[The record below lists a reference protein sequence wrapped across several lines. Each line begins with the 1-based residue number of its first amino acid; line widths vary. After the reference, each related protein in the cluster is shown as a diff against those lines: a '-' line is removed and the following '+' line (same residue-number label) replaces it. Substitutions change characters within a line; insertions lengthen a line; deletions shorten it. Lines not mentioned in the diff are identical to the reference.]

1 MLRISRAGRLWLMK
15 STYAVN
21 WEEEPGVTGAGKLEL
36 WPRSLVLEGLGN
48 GRPRM
53 SEISYRDISAVRI
66 ARTYSDRLGGRP
78 TLIIDLRSG
87 SHLRIASVAQ
97 SGIVSELA
105 EHLAAVHLGE
115 EPRVSRVVVVIPL
128 KPGVY
133 DRASSLVRGG
143 PPFDP
148 QEAGLER
155 HHVFLTE
162 HEAVFV
168 FEGSTPEAIERLV
181 QDANVWIA
189 ASAWTEIVAGPPRV
203 AEDVY
208 DWVRP
213 EPLENLSY
221 APTPGPGDSDGGDLF
236 RPDGD

>member
-1 MLRISRAGRLWLMK
+1 MLRTVWSGRLWLMRA
-15 STYAVN
+15 TYAVN
-21 WEEEPGVTGAGKLEL
+21 WQEQPGVTSAGKLEL
-36 WPRSLVLEGLGN
+36 RPGSLVLEGLGN
-48 GRPRM
+48 GAPRT

-78 TLIIDLRSG
+78 TLIVDRRSG
-87 SHLRIASVAQ
+87 SLLRIAGVAQ

-105 EHLAAVHLGE
+105 EHLAEVHLGE
-115 EPRVSRVVVVIPL
+115 EPPVSRVVVVIPL
-128 KPGVY
+128 KPEVHEPV
-133 DRASSLVRGG
+133 RSLVRGG

-148 QEAGLER
+148 EEAGLER

-168 FEGSTPEAIERLV
+168 FEGTTPEAIERLV

-213 EPLENLSY
+213 EPPENVSY

-236 RPDGD
+236 APGAD

>member
-1 MLRISRAGRLWLMK
+1 MRA
-15 STYAVN
+15 TYAVN
-21 WEEEPGVTGAGKLEL
+21 WEEQPGATGAGKLEL
-36 WPRSLVLEGLGN
+36 RPRSLVLEGLGN
-48 GRPRM
+48 GRART

-66 ARTYSDRLGGRP
+66 ARLASDRLGGRP
-78 TLIIDLRSG
+78 TLILDRRGG
-87 SHLRIASVAQ
+87 SPVRIAGVAQ

-128 KPGVY
+128 KPGVH
-133 DRASSLVRGG
+133 DRALSLVRGG

-162 HEAVFV
+162 HEAVFA

-181 QDANVWIA
+181 QDAHVWIA
-189 ASAWTEIVAGPPRV
+189 ASAWTEVVAGSPRV

-213 EPLENLSY
+213 EPAENVTY
-221 APTPGPGDSDGGDLF
+221 QPTPGPGDSDGGDLF
-236 RPDGD
+236 LPDDD

>member
-1 MLRISRAGRLWLMK
+1 MLRTLPAVRLWLVRT
-15 STYAVN
+15 TYAVN
-21 WEEEPGVTGAGKLEL
+21 WEEQPGTTSAGKLEL
-36 WPRSLVLEGLGN
+36 RPRSLVLEGLGN
-48 GRPRM
+48 GKPRT

-66 ARTYSDRLGGRP
+66 ARLASDRLGGRP
-78 TLIIDLRSG
+78 TLVIDRRGGSPIRISG
-87 SHLRIASVAQ
+87 VAQ

-115 EPRVSRVVVVIPL
+115 EPHLSRVVVVIPL
-128 KPGVY
+128 KPGVH
-133 DRASSLVRGG
+133 DRASSLVRSG

-162 HEAVFV
+162 YEAVFA

-189 ASAWTEIVAGPPRV
+189 ASAWTEIVAAPPRV

-213 EPLENLSY
+213 EPPENVTY
-221 APTPGPGDSDGGDLF
+221 EPTPGPGDSDGGDLYA
-236 RPDGD
+236 P